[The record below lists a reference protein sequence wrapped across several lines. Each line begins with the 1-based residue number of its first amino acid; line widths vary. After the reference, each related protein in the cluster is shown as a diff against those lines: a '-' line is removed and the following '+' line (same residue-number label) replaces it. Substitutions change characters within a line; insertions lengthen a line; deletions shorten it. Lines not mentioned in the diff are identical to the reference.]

1 MQSGNLD
8 NVAAYIAKESA
19 YGGVAQALKETLG
32 SKKYLAL
39 ELPETDYQLWIR
51 ANENWNELEIKE
63 DIKRLEYKP
72 KFSIIVPVYNVP
84 PQWLD
89 RCIESVTNQYYDKWE
104 LCLYDDASTDAKT
117 IECLRK
123 WEKKADPRI
132 KIAYG
137 GINQHISGASNEAL
151 KMATGE
157 FIALM
162 DNDDE
167 LAPIALYE
175 NARLLNEHPEADM
188 IYSDEDKLTPEGV
201 RVAPFF
207 KPDWSPDLFLSGMY
221 ICHLIVYRKSIID
234 KIGGF
239 RKGYEGSQDYD
250 IALRFIENTEPGKIF
265 HIPKILYHW
274 RMIESS
280 TAFDPNTKSY
290 AFTAAKKAISD
301 YLKRNSIDGE
311 VTDNGSFL
319 GTYRVKRSI
328 LGDPKVSIIIP
339 FNGQAEDL
347 KRCINS
353 VKAKTDYK
361 NYEIILANSSNE
373 EEVIQYLDEVK
384 DNPLF
389 TVLNLDAS
397 SSYPET
403 INYASQQAKGEY
415 LLLLDSSIEIVS
427 KEWLSSMLEQIQREE
442 VGVVGAK
449 ILSPDDTVGHAGY
462 VLGVGI
468 AGHAFKGYPG
478 GSGGYFGL
486 LAMTRNCSAVSGAC
500 LMTKE
505 TLFNE
510 VSGLDEENLARA
522 YSDIDFC
529 LKLRELGYLIAYTP
543 YAKLYQHNLAD
554 NVCCSEDRFPDQ
566 ENLKEAKY
574 MNNKWSKYIKQDSC
588 YNPNLTKNKGDFGL
602 NLDSI
607 YL

>member
-1 MQSGNLD
+1 MQSGNL
-8 NVAAYIAKESA
+8 NNAATYVAKGSA
-19 YGGVAQALKETLG
+19 YGGVARALKESLG

-39 ELPETDYQLWIR
+39 ESPETDYQLWIR

-63 DIKRLEYKP
+63 DIKRLGYKP
-72 KFSIIVPVYNVP
+72 KFSIIVPVFNVS

-132 KIAYG
+132 RIAFG
-137 GINQHISGASNEAL
+137 EINQHISGASNEAL

-175 NARLLNEHPEADM
+175 NAKLLNEHPEADM
-188 IYSDEDKLTPEGV
+188 IYSDEDKLTPEGI

-250 IALRFIENTEPGKIF
+250 IALRFIENTEPENIF

-280 TAFDPNTKSY
+280 TAFNPNTKSY
-290 AFTAAKKAISD
+290 AFVAAKKAISD
-301 YLKRNSIDGE
+301 YLERNGIEGE
-311 VTDNGSFL
+311 VIDNGSFL
-319 GTYRVKRSI
+319 GTYRVRRPI

-339 FNGQAEDL
+339 FNGQVEEL

-353 VKAKTDYK
+353 IKAKTDYK

-373 EEVIQYLDEVK
+373 ENTIQYLDEIK
-384 DNPLF
+384 DDPLLI
-389 TVLNLDAS
+389 VLNLDTS
-397 SSYPET
+397 SSYPEI
-403 INYASQQAKGEY
+403 INCASKRSKGEY
-415 LLLLDSSIEIVS
+415 LLLLNSSTEIITR
-427 KEWLSSMLEQIQREE
+427 EWLSSMIEQVQREE
-442 VGVVGAK
+442 VGAVGAK
-449 ILSPDDTVGHAGY
+449 ILCPDDTVGHAGY
-462 VLGVGI
+462 VLGIGV

-486 LAMTRNCSAVSGAC
+486 LAMTRNCSAVSGVC
-500 LMTKE
+500 LMTKK

-510 VSGLDEENLARA
+510 VSGLDEENLAGA

-554 NVCCSEDRFPDQ
+554 NVRYSEARFPDE
-566 ENLKEAKY
+566 ENLEEIEY
-574 MNNKWSKYIKQDSC
+574 MLNKWFKYIEQDPY
-588 YNPNLTKNKGDFGL
+588 YNPNLTRNKGDFGI
-602 NLDSI
+602 NVDSI